1 MINLTEKVSA
11 QITSTL
17 LENVMEPRTPV
28 MTAVYKAFQ
37 KMNFQCPISEWLIPD
52 DRKEDFFALGSAP
65 MMRVVANRSGG
76 YELVAGFRT
85 FVLAQACAIKR
96 VNVIVLEGLDAA
108 SLLDFAIRDCLF
120 FITMSCVKG
129 SVATHS
135 QIEVFINAVRKELP
149 ADLVKLLPSKNDV
162 RTWLSL
168 NPQSNRKLKE
178 LISPLE
184 TLKQRADQAI
194 ADDEES
200 RQERLDEARAKR
212 EGSRKELASQAL
224 LEQTKTPKESNA
236 FPLAISTKADKKRAN
251 RVLAK
256 KNKALE
262 KQEMATAKLTV
273 SKAAR
278 ALSNTTEL
286 DNVGSLSGTA
296 GVRYESFLT
305 PSLQGQE
312 LPPFPK
318 WNEICR

>member
-1 MINLTEKVSA
+1 VINLTEKVNA
-11 QITSTL
+11 QITNTL

-65 MMRVVANRSGG
+65 LMRVVAHRSGG
-76 YELVAGFRT
+76 YELVGGFRT

-96 VNVIVLEGLDAA
+96 INVIVLDGLDAV

-135 QIEVFINAVRKELP
+135 QIEVFINAVRKEIP
-149 ADLVKLLPSKNDV
+149 AELVKLLPSKNDV

-168 NPQSNRKLKE
+168 NLQSNRKLKE

-194 ADDEES
+194 ADDEEL
-200 RQERLDEARAKR
+200 RQEKLDKERAER
-212 EGSRKELASQAL
+212 EERRKELASQAL
-224 LEQTKTPKESNA
+224 LEQTKRPNESNA
-236 FPLAISTKADKKRAN
+236 FTLATSTKAERKRTN
-251 RVLAK
+251 RALAK
-256 KNKALE
+256 QKKMLE
-262 KQEMATAKLTV
+262 KQRMATTKLPEG
-273 SKAAR
+273 KAAI
-278 ALSNTTEL
+278 ALSNTIEL
-286 DNVGSLSGTA
+286 DQA
-296 GVRYESFLT
+296 GLLADTKYESVQT
-305 PSLQGQE
+305 PSVQGQE

>member
-1 MINLTEKVSA
+1 MTEKVNT
-11 QITSTL
+11 QITRTL
-17 LENVMEPRTPV
+17 LKNIMEPRTPV

-65 MMRVVANRSGG
+65 LMRVVANRSGG

-96 VNVIVLEGLDAA
+96 VNIIVLEGLDAA

-120 FITMSCVKG
+120 FITMSYVKG

-135 QIEVFINAVRKELP
+135 QIEVFINAVRKEMP
-149 ADLVKLLPSKNDV
+149 ADLVKLLPTKKDV
-162 RTWLSL
+162 RSWLSL

-178 LISPLE
+178 LLSPLE

-194 ADDEES
+194 ADDEEL
-200 RQERLDEARAKR
+200 RQERLDEARAER
-212 EGSRKELASQAL
+212 EERRKNLASPTLLDQAK
-224 LEQTKTPKESNA
+224 EPSESNA
-236 FPLAISTKADKKRAN
+236 FPLTASTKAQRKKAKRA
-251 RVLAK
+251 LARNK
-256 KNKALE
+256 KALE
-262 KQEMATAKLTV
+262 KQEIAAAKSTEN
-273 SKAAR
+273 KAAVI
-278 ALSNTTEL
+278 L
-286 DNVGSLSGTA
+286 DNTAEQDHPGSIFGTVGI
-296 GVRYESFLT
+296 RQESFQT
-305 PSLQGQE
+305 PSLQRQE

>member
-1 MINLTEKVSA
+1 MINLTEKVNDK
-11 QITSTL
+11 ITSTL
-17 LENVMEPRTPV
+17 LENIVEPRTPV

-37 KMNFQCPISEWLIPD
+37 NMNFQCPISEWLIPD
-52 DRKEDFFALGSAP
+52 ERKEDFFARGSAP
-65 MMRVVANRSGG
+65 PIRVVANRSGG

-85 FVLAQACAIKR
+85 FVLAQACEIKR

-184 TLKQRADQAI
+184 VLKQRADRAI

-200 RQERLDEARAKR
+200 RQERLDEACAER
-212 EGSRKELASQAL
+212 EERLKELVSPTL
-224 LEQTKTPKESNA
+224 LEQTKEPKESNV
-236 FPLAISTKADKKRAN
+236 FPLTASTKALRKKAK

-256 KNKALE
+256 NNKAIE
-262 KQEMATAKLTV
+262 KQEIATAKLTV
-273 SKAAR
+273 SKAAI

-286 DNVGSLSGTA
+286 DNVGSLPGTA
-296 GVRYESFLT
+296 GVRYESFQI